1 MRRVVLLLALSLA
14 SYLSFAQSKPSS
26 VALERRVV
34 AAQQSLDSLNML
46 IAQARDNYANN
57 VDSRERI
64 AKQLTTFEAEALKL
78 RREYD
83 NALTVLNSYEQSL
96 FAQNY
101 RPNALVAEQVTP
113 EDTSSVAVAY
123 PKRANL
129 VANGLFETHLSST
142 DLRLL
147 RGAQADEQGVVAKMK
162 DYMRIYDKMVSLQ
175 LEYERVDTESE
186 AEVVLQKLDSV
197 RNVAGIAED
206 KFVNQWHQ
214 LFDNKVYAYNLMMEK
229 NGNMEVVSNAEQQL
243 SEALMQSEQVVGM
256 YESDAFIEYFYRKQ
270 ALLGYESKVAEVLE
284 LSAAKDSLARVKK
297 SMVKS
302 DYALPKVN
310 IIRRSFIEH
319 EPIKVIKPTIYTS
332 KNPIP
337 HTHIYDYGT
346 VYRIRIGIYTNRPNL
361 SALKG
366 VTPLSYTDKYHG
378 GKYAYFVGGF
388 RSEDEAKEGMEKLV
402 KLGFKAPQMV
412 MWVDGEYISNI
423 PEWKSKNLGYNIE
436 ITGVAA
442 LSDAVKTHISL
453 RNDKCRFSRVGSA
466 FIVGSFASKAD
477 AELVVSEIVA
487 MDANIKAEIKS
498 VK

>member
-1 MRRVVLLLALSLA
+1 MRKVVLLSALSLLT
-14 SYLSFAQSKPSS
+14 YLSFAQNKLNS
-26 VALERRVV
+26 ATLERRVV
-34 AAQQSLDSLNML
+34 AAQQSLDSLNVL
-46 IAQARDNYANN
+46 IAQARDSYAND
-57 VDSRERI
+57 VDSRDKVGKKLV
-64 AKQLTTFEAEALKL
+64 AFEAEAIKL
-78 RREYD
+78 RRAYD
-83 NALTVLNSYEQSL
+83 NALTALNSYEQSQ
-96 FAQNY
+96 FAQKY
-101 RPNALVAEQVTP
+101 RPDTLVAEQVTP

-129 VANGLFETHLSST
+129 VANGLFEALLSAT

-147 RGAQADEQGVVAKMK
+147 RSAQADEQNALSKLK
-162 DYMRIYDKMVSLQ
+162 DYLRIYDKMVSLQ
-175 LEYERVDTESE
+175 LEYERVDTETE
-186 AEVVLQKLDSV
+186 AEAVLQRLDSV
-197 RNVAGIAED
+197 RNIAGAAED

-214 LFDNKVYAYNLMMEK
+214 LFDNKVYVYNLMMEK
-229 NGNMEVVSNAEQQL
+229 NGHMEVVSNAEQQL

-256 YESDAFIEYFYRKQ
+256 YESDALIEYYFRKQ
-270 ALLGYESKVAEVLE
+270 ALLDYESKVAEALE
-284 LSAAKDSLARVKK
+284 LGAAKDSLVRVKK
-297 SMVKS
+297 SLVKS
-302 DYALPKVN
+302 EYTLPKVN
-310 IIRRSFIEH
+310 IIRRTFIEH
-319 EPIKVIKPTIYTS
+319 EPIKVIKPIIYTA

-337 HTHIYDYGT
+337 QTHIYDYGT

-366 VTPLSYTDKYHG
+366 ITPLSYTDKYHG

-388 RSEDEAKEGMEKLV
+388 RTEEEAQEGMNQLV

-477 AELVVSEIVA
+477 AEVVVSEIVA
-487 MDANIKAEIKS
+487 MDANIKAEVKS